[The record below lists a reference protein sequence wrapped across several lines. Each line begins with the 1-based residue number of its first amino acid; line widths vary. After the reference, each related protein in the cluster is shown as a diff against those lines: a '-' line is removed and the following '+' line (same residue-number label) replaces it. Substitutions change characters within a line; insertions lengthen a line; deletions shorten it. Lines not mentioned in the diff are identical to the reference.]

1 MSVWSDWKNRPIETE
16 EDEQEYEM
24 DVRNAYAR
32 EEYEE
37 RYGDR

>member
-16 EDEQEYEM
+16 EDYEEYRR
-24 DVRNAYAR
+24 DVQNAYAE

-37 RYGDR
+37 RYEE